1 LAITITAYDSFK
13 AEIIGGPTSGEVP
26 IDFLSD
32 TIKLALVTSTYT
44 PNMAT
49 HDFWN
54 DISANELTA
63 TNGYV
68 AQTLASKTVAV
79 ATSVATAD
87 AADPVFPFSGPKT
100 WRYGVLFKDTGTT
113 STSPLMWLLT
123 WDSDQ
128 TVSTPYTVVLAATGI
143 WTIT

>member
-1 LAITITAYDSFK
+1 MAITIAPYDSFK
-13 AEIIGGPTSGEVP
+13 AELFGGPTSGEVP
-26 IDFLSD
+26 VDFLTD
-32 TIKLALVTSTYT
+32 TIKIALMLNTYT
-44 PNMAT
+44 PALAT

-54 DISANELTA
+54 DVSAQELTA

-68 AQTLASKTVAV
+68 AQTLGTKTVAV

-100 WRYGVLFKDTGTT
+100 WRYAIMYKDTGTAT
-113 STSPLMWLLT
+113 TSPLMWLFT

-128 TVSTPYTVVLAATGI
+128 TVSTPYTLTLNASGI